1 METAA
6 LEEGEPGA
14 DEVRPSDRYSR
25 LRSAALAR
33 GIPLPAI
40 LTTCGVVV
48 LIYLLGKLAFRM
60 RDVLLMILVAGFIAL
75 ILNPMVLYVQRRVP
89 RRGVGARDAG
99 DDLRACPPAD
109 ARGAEDMVW
118 SAELTVTS
126 AGGAVVPGSA

>member
-14 DEVRPSDRYSR
+14 EDEPGADEVRPADRYSR

-60 RDVLLMILVAGFIAL
+60 RDVLLMILVAGFVAVV
-75 ILNPMVLYVQRRVP
+75 LNPMVV
-89 RRGVGARDAG
+89 
-99 DDLRACPPAD
+99 
-109 ARGAEDMVW
+109 
-118 SAELTVTS
+118 
-126 AGGAVVPGSA
+126 